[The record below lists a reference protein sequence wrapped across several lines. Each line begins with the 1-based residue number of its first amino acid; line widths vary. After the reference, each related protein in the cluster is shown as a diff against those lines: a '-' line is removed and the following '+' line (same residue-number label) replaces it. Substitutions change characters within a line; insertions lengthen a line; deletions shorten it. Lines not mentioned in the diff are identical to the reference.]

1 MKAISTATGI
11 ILMLMATGTLARAQ
25 GIPSAACVTPQ
36 AAADGGVTVS
46 AQQAGDRGVTASLHK
61 AGNGG
66 VTHFLQEAG
75 ASDGGWNCFG
85 SPACGATP
93 SRQKAGDGGV
103 TASLQ
108 KAGAPCKG

>member
-11 ILMLMATGTLARAQ
+11 ILMLTAAGILAHAQ
-25 GIPSAACVTPQ
+25 GIPSAASVTPQ
-36 AAADGGVTVS
+36 AAVDGGVTAS
-46 AQQAGDRGVTASLHK
+46 AQQAGDGGVTASLHK

-66 VTHFLQEAG
+66 VTLSLQEAG

-93 SRQKAGDGGV
+93 SR
-103 TASLQ
+103 
-108 KAGAPCKG
+108 